1 MQPQTP
7 RRHRAAD
14 ALADVSAD
22 ARTAWPTRSAGLAVP
37 VALAIL
43 AAIAVPTAH
52 VTSAHGPDAHGADA
66 HAADTYVDMHAVD
79 AHVDAPTA
87 ADAAAPI
94 PATTSL
100 STWRYNHDAHRGAY
114 RLSDGRTGTNVADVQ
129 ALLFDAQ
136 SVFVRSTGI
145 PRYDI
150 GPFNDRNPA
159 VPGAQDYLFRLPLA
173 PSEAAAPRATGL
185 GNIGAFVN
193 GVPMYNALD
202 AFSWSAAGGAD
213 VPNMGGMGGQR
224 GDGVWNRNAAIAE
237 RRGFD
242 GCLGHPAPGR
252 PQNGAAAS
260 GRYHHHIDPICLR
273 TELGDTDP
281 TRHSP
286 IIGWAFDGFP
296 LYGPYGYGDPSD
308 AASPVRRM
316 RSSYAV
322 RDISTRTT
330 LPDGSAVPA
339 GKEGPPVSAAFPIGW
354 YAEDFAFNAGS
365 GDLDAFNGRFA
376 RTPEFPDGIYAY
388 FTTIDEAGQP
398 AYPYLLG
405 PRYRGEVAADNLGPM
420 ARVGIP
426 PGAATWVPPLGTAA
440 APTATPDMPTV
451 TPVAPTASATAAPT
465 ITPPAP
471 DATPTTVEPT
481 PTTRA
486 AAERCYLP
494 WAARLVSTGT
504 P

>member
-7 RRHRAAD
+7 RRHRYTDAAARAARAVRPTLMA
-14 ALADVSAD
+14 ALNAPA
-22 ARTAWPTRSAGLAVP
+22 
-37 VALAIL
+37 ALAIALVAVL
-43 AAIAVPTAH
+43 AMSTARIA
-52 VTSAHGPDAHGADA
+52 SAHEPDA
-66 HAADTYVDMHAVD
+66 HAVD
-79 AHVDAPTA
+79 ARLASEADVAAEAHSAADATDIAA
-87 ADAAAPI
+87 ADAAISAM
-94 PATTSL
+94 TSL

-114 RLSDGRTGTNVADVQ
+114 RLSDGRTGTNLADVQ
-129 ALLFDAQ
+129 ALLFDAS

-173 PSEAAAPRATGL
+173 PSAAASPRATGL

-224 GDGVWNRNAAIAE
+224 GDGVWNRNAAMAD

-242 GCLGHPAPGR
+242 ACLGHPAPGR
-252 PQNGAAAS
+252 AQNGGAAS

-286 IIGWAFDGFP
+286 IIGWAFDGYP
-296 LYGPYGYGDPSD
+296 LYGPYGYGDPND
-308 AASPVRRM
+308 PASPVRRM

-322 RDISTRTT
+322 RAITTRTT

-354 YAEDFAFNAGS
+354 YAEDFVFQAGS
-365 GDLDAFNGRFA
+365 GDLDVFNGRFA
-376 RTPEFPDGIYAY
+376 RTPEFPDGTYAY

-398 AYPYLLG
+398 AYPYLIG

-420 ARVGIP
+420 ARVSVP
-426 PGAATWVPPLGTAA
+426 PGAATWIPPLGTAA
-440 APTATPDMPTV
+440 PPTATPDPPTM
-451 TPVAPTASATAAPT
+451 TPIPPTAASTAAPT
-465 ITPPAP
+465 ITPPATT
-471 DATPTTVEPT
+471 ATPATAEPT
-481 PTTRA
+481 PTTRPA
-486 AAERCYLP
+486 AQRCYLP
-494 WAARLVSTGT
+494 WAARLVSTGA